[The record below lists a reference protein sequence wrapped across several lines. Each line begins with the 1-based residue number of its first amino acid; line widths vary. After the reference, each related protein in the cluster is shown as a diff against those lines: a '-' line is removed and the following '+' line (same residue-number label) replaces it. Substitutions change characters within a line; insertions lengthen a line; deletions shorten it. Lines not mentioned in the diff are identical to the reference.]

1 MPTLGEMRLVD
12 LLDILFVATLI
23 WLAIAWFR
31 NSRARLA
38 LLGLA
43 ALAGLFGVAQA
54 LHLQLTTLMLQGFFA
69 VVAVMLVVVFQ
80 DDLRRLFEGI
90 AVWGLRRS
98 APHPPPDVENSLVEA
113 MMKLAQDRVGA
124 LVVLPGREPL
134 ERHLDGGTYLDG
146 RFSEPLLLSLFDAA
160 SPGHDGAIVIRAN
173 KIIRFGAH
181 LPLSNDRARLGPHVG
196 TRHAAA
202 LGLAERSDALC
213 LVVSEERGEI
223 SVAREGEIQRVED
236 AEDLRAEIHRF
247 VARFARAPLARSG
260 LSRMGGAWREALL
273 ALGLAAGLWYIAI
286 PGGALE
292 TVDRRVPIVVE
303 NLPEGYRLV
312 SVSPSDV
319 AVRFEGRRRDLYMA
333 SATEL
338 AVEVDALLVQL
349 GRRTFSLNLD
359 QVKSPE
365 EVRPVSIDPAQV
377 KLSIMQE

>member
-1 MPTLGEMRLVD
+1 MED
-12 LLDILFVATLI
+12 
-23 WLAIAWFR
+23 
-31 NSRARLA
+31 
-38 LLGLA
+38 
-43 ALAGLFGVAQA
+43 
-54 LHLQLTTLMLQGFFA
+54 
-69 VVAVMLVVVFQ
+69 
-80 DDLRRLFEGI
+80 
-90 AVWGLRRS
+90 
-98 APHPPPDVENSLVEA
+98 SLVSA
-113 MMKLAQDRVGA
+113 MMKLAEGRVGA

-134 ERHLDGGTYLDG
+134 GRHLEGGMHLDG

-160 SPGHDGAIVIRAN
+160 SPGHDGAILVRAN

-181 LPLSNDRARLGPHVG
+181 LPLSNDRTQLGPHVG

-223 SVAREGEIQRVED
+223 SVARGGEIKTVESAD
-236 AEDLRAEIHRF
+236 ALRAEIDAF
-247 VARFARAPLARSG
+247 VARFDRTTGTRSA
-260 LSRMGGAWREALL
+260 LSRIGGSWREALL
-273 ALGLAAGLWYIAI
+273 ALGLAAVLWYIAI
-286 PGGALE
+286 PGGARE

-312 SVSPSDV
+312 SVSPADV

-349 GRRTFSLNLD
+349 GRRTFSLSLD

-365 EVRPVSIDPAQV
+365 EVRAVSIEPAQV
-377 KLSIMQE
+377 KLSIKQD

>member
-1 MPTLGEMRLVD
+1 MPTWGEMRLVD

-43 ALAGLFGVAQA
+43 ALAVLFGLAQA
-54 LHLQLTTLMLQGFFA
+54 LQLQLTTLVLQGFFA

-90 AVWGLRRS
+90 AVWGLRRN
-98 APHPPPDVENSLVEA
+98 APQPPPDVEDSLVEA
-113 MMKLAQDRVGA
+113 MMKLAEGRVGA

-134 ERHLDGGTYLDG
+134 ERHLEGGLHLDG
-146 RFSEPLLLSLFDAA
+146 RFSEPLLMSLFDSA
-160 SPGHDGAIVIRAN
+160 SPGHDGAIIIRAN

-181 LPLSNDRARLGPHVG
+181 LPLSNDQTQLGPHVG

-223 SVAREGEIQRVED
+223 SVAIGGEIKTVES
-236 AEDLRAEIHRF
+236 AEALRAEIQRF
-247 VARFARAPLARSG
+247 VARVTRPPMARSG
-260 LSRMGGAWREALL
+260 WRRIGGSWREALVAVAL
-273 ALGLAAGLWYIAI
+273 ATGLWYIAI

-303 NLPEGYRLV
+303 NLPDGYRLV

-319 AVRFEGRRRDLYMA
+319 AVRFEGRRRDLYLA

-349 GRRTFSLNLD
+349 GRRTFSLSLD
-359 QVKSPE
+359 QVRSPDQ
-365 EVRPVSIDPAQV
+365 VRPVSIEPARV
-377 KLSIMQE
+377 KLSIMQD

>member
-43 ALAGLFGVAQA
+43 ALAALFGLAQT
-54 LHLQLTTLMLQGFFA
+54 LQLQLTTLVLQGFFA

-90 AVWGLRRS
+90 AVWGLRRN
-98 APHPPPDVENSLVEA
+98 APKPPPDVEDSLVSA
-113 MMKLAQDRVGA
+113 MMKLAEGRVGA

-134 ERHLDGGTYLDG
+134 GRHLEGGMHLDG

-160 SPGHDGAIVIRAN
+160 SPGHDGAILVRAN

-181 LPLSNDRARLGPHVG
+181 LPLSNDRTQLGPHVG

-223 SVAREGEIQRVED
+223 SVARGGEIKTVESAD
-236 AEDLRAEIHRF
+236 ALRAEIDAF
-247 VARFARAPLARSG
+247 VARFDRTTGTRSA
-260 LSRMGGAWREALL
+260 LSRIGGSWREALL
-273 ALGLAAGLWYIAI
+273 ALGLAAVLWYIAI
-286 PGGALE
+286 PGGARE

-312 SVSPSDV
+312 AVSPADV

-349 GRRTFSLNLD
+349 GRRTFSLSLD

-365 EVRPVSIDPAQV
+365 EVRAVSIEPAQV
-377 KLSIMQE
+377 KLSIKQD

>member
-1 MPTLGEMRLVD
+1 MPTLDEMRLVD

-54 LHLQLTTLMLQGFFA
+54 LHLQLTTLVLQGFFA

-90 AVWGLRRS
+90 AVWGLRRN

-113 MMKLAQDRVGA
+113 MMKLAQGRVGA

-146 RFSEPLLLSLFDAA
+146 RFSEPLLLSLFDSA
-160 SPGHDGAIVIRAN
+160 SPGHDGAVVIRAN

-181 LPLSNDRARLGPHVG
+181 LPLSNDRTRLGPHVG

-223 SVAREGEIQRVED
+223 SVAREGEIRRVESV
-236 AEDLRAEIHRF
+236 ENLRAEVHRF
-247 VARFARAPLARSG
+247 VERFARAPLARSG

-292 TVDRRVPIVVE
+292 TMDRRVPIVVE
-303 NLPEGYRLV
+303 NLPDGYRLV

-319 AVRFEGRRRDLYMA
+319 AVRFEGRRRDLYLA
-333 SATEL
+333 SATDL

-349 GRRTFSLNLD
+349 GRRTFSLSLD

-365 EVRPVSIDPAQV
+365 EIRPVSIEPAQV

>member
-43 ALAGLFGVAQA
+43 ALAALFGVAQT
-54 LHLQLTTLMLQGFFA
+54 LQLQLTTLVLQGFFA

-90 AVWGLRRS
+90 AVWGLRRN
-98 APHPPPDVENSLVEA
+98 APKPPPDVEDSLVSA
-113 MMKLAQDRVGA
+113 MMKLAEGRVGA

-134 ERHLDGGTYLDG
+134 GRHLEGGMHLDG

-160 SPGHDGAIVIRAN
+160 SPGHDGAILVRAN

-181 LPLSNDRARLGPHVG
+181 LPLSNDRTQLGPHVG

-223 SVAREGEIQRVED
+223 SVARGGEIKTVESAD
-236 AEDLRAEIHRF
+236 ALRAEIDAF
-247 VARFARAPLARSG
+247 VARFDRTTGTRSA
-260 LSRMGGAWREALL
+260 LSRIGGSWREALL
-273 ALGLAAGLWYIAI
+273 ALGLAAVLWYIAI
-286 PGGALE
+286 PGGARE

-312 SVSPSDV
+312 SVSPADV

-349 GRRTFSLNLD
+349 GRRTFSLSLD

-365 EVRPVSIDPAQV
+365 EVRAVSIEPAQV
-377 KLSIMQE
+377 KLSIKQD

>member
-1 MPTLGEMRLVD
+1 MRLVD

-43 ALAGLFGVAQA
+43 ALAALFGLAQT
-54 LHLQLTTLMLQGFFA
+54 LQLQLTTLVLQGFFA

-90 AVWGLRRS
+90 AVWGLRRN
-98 APHPPPDVENSLVEA
+98 APKPPPDVEDSLVSA
-113 MMKLAQDRVGA
+113 MMKLAEGRVGA

-134 ERHLDGGTYLDG
+134 GRHLEGGMHLDG

-160 SPGHDGAIVIRAN
+160 SPGHDGAILVRAN

-181 LPLSNDRARLGPHVG
+181 LPLSNDRTQLGPHVG

-223 SVAREGEIQRVED
+223 SVARGGEIKTVESAD
-236 AEDLRAEIHRF
+236 ALRAEIDAF
-247 VARFARAPLARSG
+247 VARFDRTAGTRSA
-260 LSRMGGAWREALL
+260 LSRIGGSWREALL

-286 PGGALE
+286 PGGARE

-312 SVSPSDV
+312 SVSPADV

-349 GRRTFSLNLD
+349 GRRTFSLSLD

-365 EVRPVSIDPAQV
+365 EVRAVSIEPAQV
-377 KLSIMQE
+377 KLSIMQD

>member
-1 MPTLGEMRLVD
+1 MPTLDEMRLVD

-54 LHLQLTTLMLQGFFA
+54 LHLQLTTLVLQGFFA

-90 AVWGLRRS
+90 AVWGLRRN

-181 LPLSNDRARLGPHVG
+181 LPLSNDRTRLGPHVG

-223 SVAREGEIQRVED
+223 SVAREGELRRVD
-236 AEDLRAEIHRF
+236 GAENLHAEIHRF
-247 VARFARAPLARSG
+247 VARFARAPLARGG
-260 LSRMGGAWREALL
+260 LRRMGGAWREALL
-273 ALGLAAGLWYIAI
+273 AVGLAAGLWYIAI
-286 PGGALE
+286 PGGAVE

-319 AVRFEGRRRDLYMA
+319 AVRFEGRRRDLYLA

-365 EVRPVSIDPAQV
+365 EVRPVSIEPAQV

>member
-43 ALAGLFGVAQA
+43 ALAALFGLAQA
-54 LHLQLTTLMLQGFFA
+54 LQLQLTTLVLQGFFA
-69 VVAVMLVVVFQ
+69 VVAIMLVVVFQ

-90 AVWGLRRS
+90 AVWGLRRN
-98 APHPPPDVENSLVEA
+98 APKPPPDVEDSLVSA
-113 MMKLAQDRVGA
+113 MMKLAEDRVGA

-134 ERHLDGGTYLDG
+134 GRHLEGGMHLDG

-160 SPGHDGAIVIRAN
+160 SPGHDGAILVRAN

-181 LPLSNDRARLGPHVG
+181 LPLSNDRTQLGPHVG

-223 SVAREGEIQRVED
+223 SVARGGEIKTVES
-236 AEDLRAEIHRF
+236 AEALRAEIDGF
-247 VARFARAPLARSG
+247 VARFARTTVTRSA
-260 LSRMGGAWREALL
+260 LSRIRGSWREALL
-273 ALGLAAGLWYIAI
+273 ALGLAIGLWYVAI

-319 AVRFEGRRRDLYMA
+319 AVRFEGRRRDLYLA
-333 SATEL
+333 SATDL

-349 GRRTFSLNLD
+349 GRRTFSLSLD
-359 QVKSPE
+359 QVRSPE
-365 EVRPVSIDPAQV
+365 EVRPVSIEPARI
-377 KLSIMQE
+377 KLSVMQD

>member
-1 MPTLGEMRLVD
+1 MPTWGEMRLVD

-31 NSRARLA
+31 NARARLA

-43 ALAGLFGVAQA
+43 ALAVLFGLAQA
-54 LHLQLTTLMLQGFFA
+54 LQLQLTTLVLQGFFA

-90 AVWGLRRS
+90 AVWGLRRN
-98 APHPPPDVENSLVEA
+98 APQPPPDVEDSLVEA
-113 MMKLAQDRVGA
+113 MMKLAEGRVGA

-134 ERHLDGGTYLDG
+134 ERHLEGGLHLDG
-146 RFSEPLLLSLFDAA
+146 RFSEPLLMSLFDSA
-160 SPGHDGAIVIRAN
+160 SPGHDGAIIIRAN

-181 LPLSNDRARLGPHVG
+181 LPLSNDQTQLGPHVG

-223 SVAREGEIQRVED
+223 SVAIGGEIKTVES
-236 AEDLRAEIHRF
+236 AEALRAEIQRF
-247 VARFARAPLARSG
+247 VARVTRPPMARSG
-260 LSRMGGAWREALL
+260 WRRIGGSWREALVAVAL
-273 ALGLAAGLWYIAI
+273 ATGLWYIAI

-303 NLPEGYRLV
+303 NLPDGYRLV

-319 AVRFEGRRRDLYMA
+319 AVRFEGRRRDLYLA

-349 GRRTFSLNLD
+349 GRRTFSLSLD
-359 QVKSPE
+359 QVRSPDQ
-365 EVRPVSIDPAQV
+365 VRPVSIEPARV
-377 KLSIMQE
+377 KLSIMQD

>member
-1 MPTLGEMRLVD
+1 MRLVD

-43 ALAGLFGVAQA
+43 ALAVLFGLAQA
-54 LHLQLTTLMLQGFFA
+54 LQLQLTTLVLQGFFA

-90 AVWGLRRS
+90 AVWGLRRN
-98 APHPPPDVENSLVEA
+98 APQPPPDVEDSLVEA
-113 MMKLAQDRVGA
+113 MMKLAEGRVGA

-134 ERHLDGGTYLDG
+134 ERHLEGGLHLDG
-146 RFSEPLLLSLFDAA
+146 RFSEPLLMSLFDSA
-160 SPGHDGAIVIRAN
+160 SPGHDGAIIIRAN

-181 LPLSNDRARLGPHVG
+181 LPLSNDQTQLGPHVG

-223 SVAREGEIQRVED
+223 SVAIGGEIKTVES
-236 AEDLRAEIHRF
+236 AEALRAEIQRF
-247 VARFARAPLARSG
+247 VARVTRPPMARSG
-260 LSRMGGAWREALL
+260 WRRIGGSWREALVAVAL
-273 ALGLAAGLWYIAI
+273 ATGLWYIAI

-303 NLPEGYRLV
+303 NLPDGYRLV

-319 AVRFEGRRRDLYMA
+319 AVRFEGRRRDLYLA

-349 GRRTFSLNLD
+349 GRRTFSLSLD
-359 QVKSPE
+359 QVRSPDQ
-365 EVRPVSIDPAQV
+365 VRPVSIEPARV
-377 KLSIMQE
+377 KLSIMQD